1 MNDILKWALFIGGSV
16 AAYFEPLN
24 AIMILVTTL
33 FVLDFITGIAK
44 SIRTGQTIK
53 SSKLKWSLYKLLVYL
68 GTMTLTFFICESM
81 ELSKD
86 TGVSAVNI
94 EAWFVVYIE
103 GLSIIENLQKIKDN
117 RFLQFIHYLLAVE
130 FLKKFTI
137 LSDFIKEKE
146 NENEQGIEK

>member
-1 MNDILKWALFIGGSV
+1 MNDILKWILFIGGSI

-24 AIMILVTTL
+24 AVMILVTTL

-44 SIRTGQTIK
+44 SVRLGNPVK

-68 GTMTLTFFICESM
+68 GTMALTFFICESM
-81 ELSKD
+81 GLSSV
-86 TGVSAVNI
+86 TGVSVVNV

-103 GLSIIENLQKIKDN
+103 GLSIIENLQQIKDN

-130 FLKKFTI
+130 FLKKFSI
-137 LSDFIKEKE
+137 LSDFMKSKEKE
-146 NENEQGIEK
+146 KE